1 LIVVK
6 FAPQFPADDG
16 ILYLNNQGATGM
28 YKRMLVAI
36 DGSEVAKQAFESALS
51 LAKTEDAELFV
62 LYVIEWFWELTVAAG
77 SND

>member
-1 LIVVK
+1 
-6 FAPQFPADDG
+6 
-16 ILYLNNQGATGM
+16 M

-62 LYVIEWFWELTVAAG
+62 LYVIEWFWELTVAAD